1 MKKTNIIKIICVLII
16 TIMIVLTFSNYAYG
30 VSLPSNLSNIYNASD
45 RVISNIGSKVLWIVQ
60 IVLYAAA
67 VIAFMIA
74 GVKYMTASPEGKAEI
89 KKKMMYLVIGG
100 ILLFAAGGIVQLVS
114 YIAMNNI

>member
-1 MKKTNIIKIICVLII
+1 MKKTNIIKVVYILFIVTILALI
-16 TIMIVLTFSNYAYG
+16 FSNYVYG
-30 VSLPSNLSNIYNASD
+30 VSLPSNLSNIYKASD
-45 RVISNIGSKVLWIVQ
+45 KTISNIGAQVIWIVQ
-60 IVLYAAA
+60 AGLYAAA

-100 ILLFAAGGIVQLVS
+100 ILLFAAGGIIQIVAKLS
-114 YIAMNNI
+114 NNI